1 FRHLFIEPPMQ
12 RHAAFVRVALLLLEI
27 IAQLLDALLH
37 APERQKDIFQRSQ
50 WPEPL
55 TKFRNP

>member
-1 FRHLFIEPPMQ
+1 MQ